1 MSEHLQEVP
10 CASVIVIKNT
20 RLLLVLRADEPAA
33 GRWSLPGG
41 KLRTGESAQAGARR
55 ELFEETGLRATIGDL
70 VGHTTV
76 VAPPRRYEIA
86 TFEATSVEGD
96 VQAGSDARSAEY
108 FDRAGLGLLTLTEGL
123 SDWLDRHGV
132 FERLY

>member
-20 RLLLVLRADEPAA
+20 RLLLVLRADEPGA

-41 KLRTGESAQAGARR
+41 KLRAGESEAAGARR

-70 VGHTTV
+70 VGRTTIV
-76 VAPPRRYEIA
+76 VPPRRYEIA

-108 FDRAGLGLLTLTEGL
+108 YDREGLGLLTLTEGL
-123 SDWLDRHGV
+123 TDWLDRHGV

>member
-20 RLLLVLRADEPAA
+20 RLLLVLRADEPGA

-41 KLRTGESAQAGARR
+41 KLRAGESEATGARR

-70 VGHTTV
+70 VGRTTIV
-76 VAPPRRYEIA
+76 VPPRRYEIA
-86 TFEATSVEGD
+86 TFEATAAEGD

-108 FDRAGLGLLTLTEGL
+108 FDREGLGLLTLTEGL
-123 SDWLDRHGV
+123 TDWLDRHGV

>member
-55 ELFEETGLRATIGDL
+55 ELFEETSLRATIGDL

-132 FERLY
+132 IERLY

>member
-1 MSEHLQEVP
+1 MSEHLQAVP
-10 CASVIVIKNT
+10 SASVIVIKNT
-20 RLLLVLRADEPAA
+20 RLLLVLRADEPGA

-41 KLRTGESAQAGARR
+41 KLRAGESEAAGARR

-70 VGHTTV
+70 VGRTTIV
-76 VAPPRRYEIA
+76 VPPRRYEIA
-86 TFEATSVEGD
+86 TFEATAVEGD

-108 FDRAGLGLLTLTEGL
+108 FDREGLGVLTLTEGL
-123 SDWLDRHGV
+123 TDWLDRHGV

>member
-55 ELFEETGLRATIGDL
+55 ELFEETGIRATIGDL

>member
-41 KLRTGESAQAGARR
+41 KLRAGESAQAGARR
-55 ELFEETGLRATIGDL
+55 ELFEETGIRATIGDL

-108 FDRAGLGLLTLTEGL
+108 FDREGLGLLTLTEGL
-123 SDWLDRHGV
+123 SDWLDRHGI
-132 FERLY
+132 FERLF

>member
-1 MSEHLQEVP
+1 MSEHLEEVP
-10 CASVIVIKNT
+10 CASVIVVKDA
-20 RLLLVLRADEPAA
+20 RLLLVLRDNEPGA

-41 KLRTGESAQAGARR
+41 RLRSEESAVAGARR
-55 ELFEETGLRATIGDL
+55 ELFEETGLRGVIGGL

-86 TFEATSVEGD
+86 TYEATTVEGD
-96 VQAGSDARSAEY
+96 VRAGADARTAEY

-123 SDWLDRHGV
+123 SDWLDRHGII
-132 FERLY
+132 ERLF